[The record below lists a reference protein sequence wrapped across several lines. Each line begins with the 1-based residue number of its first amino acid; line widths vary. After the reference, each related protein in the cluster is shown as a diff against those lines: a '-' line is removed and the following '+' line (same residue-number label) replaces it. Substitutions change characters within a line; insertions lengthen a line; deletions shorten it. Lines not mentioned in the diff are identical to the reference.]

1 MTPIAGGDGRP
12 PEPDWRT
19 LFSNEDDVAVAHE
32 RWGIIIREMSEA
44 GTLTVANGD
53 AIRRLIEFRV
63 QYERAAR
70 HVAEKGPILQTSK
83 MKSKTGQWN
92 PYWSVMRQ
100 AGDSI
105 ARLRLS
111 SAFHRSAAARSQ
123 RSNVSRKR
131 RGQPT
136 TTSKR
141 LPDDPTTRWARDVVD
156 GRIVAGELVAHAA
169 ERHLRDLRDRDGK
182 DLFWRS

>member
-19 LFSNEDDVAVAHE
+19 LFSNEDDVSVAHE

-105 ARLRLS
+105 AALEAELGIS
-111 SAFHRSAAARSQ
+111 PL
-123 RSNVSRKR
+123 R
-131 RGQPT
+131 RGKVTKVQRVKKAP
-136 TTSKR
+136 R
-141 LPDDPTTRWARDVVD
+141 
-156 GRIVAGELVAHAA
+156 AA
-169 ERHLRDLRDRDGK
+169 DNYLK
-182 DLFWRS
+182 AAS